1 MNATVIVLI
10 VIGVIIIAISFAL
23 TSDEVK
29 ETVNPNVPTELTDA
43 DKKHLDKLVDTH
55 MNEYSK
61 KKVKETVGQN
71 VKSLIEAESG
81 KIDERAQE
89 DTQKLE
95 QYYNEVTADIDRNK
109 EELSEM
115 LKKVGEKEKEFK
127 KSLSVVDEYQEGLA
141 KLKEDLKSMEES
153 VSAKKAEME
162 KLISDADSKVNEV
175 NAASENAVASVNAAA
190 TTAAQAAVATTQA
203 AATTAQAAEAPAEPV
218 NTEGET
224 EVLRGPVMDAA
235 EVEETPKQSK
245 KFGKKNKKNKKGK
258 KNEAPVE
265 EAPVEEAP
273 VQEAP
278 AEEVKEA
285 PVEEAEAPASS
296 NVETPELDE
305 MLQAEG
311 ISLTEGDTV
320 GNIMEM
326 FNAGFSIIEISKV
339 LGIGVGEVKAVIDK
353 QQG

>member
-81 KIDERAQE
+81 KIDEHAQE

-95 QYYNEVTADIDRNK
+95 QYYNEITADIDRNK
-109 EELSEM
+109 EELSDM

-190 TTAAQAAVATTQA
+190 TTAAQAA
-203 AATTAQAAEAPAEPV
+203 EAPAEPV

-224 EVLRGPVMDAA
+224 EVLRGPVLDAA
-235 EVEETPKQSK
+235 EVEENPKQSK

>member
-141 KLKEDLKSMEES
+141 KLKEDLKAMEDS

-190 TTAAQAAVATTQA
+190 TTAAQAADNVPFHLPSDALFLRVQ
-203 AATTAQAAEAPAEPV
+203 PYHKNPV
-218 NTEGET
+218 
-224 EVLRGPVMDAA
+224 LFLPDQHW
-235 EVEETPKQSK
+235 KY
-245 KFGKKNKKNKKGK
+245 F
-258 KNEAPVE
+258 
-265 EAPVEEAP
+265 
-273 VQEAP
+273 
-278 AEEVKEA
+278 
-285 PVEEAEAPASS
+285 
-296 NVETPELDE
+296 
-305 MLQAEG
+305 
-311 ISLTEGDTV
+311 
-320 GNIMEM
+320 
-326 FNAGFSIIEISKV
+326 
-339 LGIGVGEVKAVIDK
+339 
-353 QQG
+353 

>member
-29 ETVNPNVPTELTDA
+29 EAVNPNVPTELTDA

-81 KIDERAQE
+81 KIDEHAQE

-95 QYYNEVTADIDRNK
+95 QYYNEITADIDRNK
-109 EELSEM
+109 EELSDM

-190 TTAAQAAVATTQA
+190 TTAAQAA
-203 AATTAQAAEAPAEPV
+203 AATTAQAVEAPAEPV

>member
-81 KIDERAQE
+81 KIDEHAQE

-95 QYYNEVTADIDRNK
+95 QYYNEITADIDRNK
-109 EELSEM
+109 EELSDM

-258 KNEAPVE
+258 KNEAPIE
-265 EAPVEEAP
+265 
-273 VQEAP
+273 EAP
-278 AEEVKEA
+278 AEEVKKA

>member
-95 QYYNEVTADIDRNK
+95 QYYNEITADIDRNK
-109 EELSEM
+109 EELSDM

-203 AATTAQAAEAPAEPV
+203 AATTAQAVEAPAEPV

-245 KFGKKNKKNKKGK
+245 KFGKKNKKGK

-265 EAPVEEAP
+265 EAPVEETP

>member
-81 KIDERAQE
+81 KIDEHAQE

-95 QYYNEVTADIDRNK
+95 QYYNEITADIDRNK
-109 EELSEM
+109 EELSDM

-190 TTAAQAAVATTQA
+190 TTAAQAA

-224 EVLRGPVMDAA
+224 EVLRGPVLDAA
-235 EVEETPKQSK
+235 EVEENPKQSK